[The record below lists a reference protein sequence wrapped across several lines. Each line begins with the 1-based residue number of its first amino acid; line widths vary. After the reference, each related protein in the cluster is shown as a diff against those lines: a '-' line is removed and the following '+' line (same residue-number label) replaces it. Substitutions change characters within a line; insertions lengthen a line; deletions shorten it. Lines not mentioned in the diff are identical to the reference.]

1 MNDVD
6 FNPQR
11 PTAGVTL
18 IGEPGA
24 RSEIEIRSRQISES
38 LK

>member
-1 MNDVD
+1 MHDVD

-24 RSEIEIRSRQISES
+24 RSEIEIRGGQISES
-38 LK
+38 PK